1 MSKVSND
8 PSGKPPSTGL
18 FVGCFIDVA
27 TGVVR
32 YSLSLNIFFRS
43 QNLQKCSPVSPA
55 RVFPPSQYFCLHN
68 FSPASPA
75 RVRRSSRGSR
85 WSPAPSSSPAS
96 SSRHPA
102 KMLCRSEDKRIKC
115 FKIAPKRPLGWL
127 CQKYECFLSDWQYS
141 FTLHFPPCPISFLH
155 VPLFIGLKV
164 SHQ

>member
-1 MSKVSND
+1 MYAEVTCNTAAKSFNLKLKLKNYVKGEQRS
-8 PSGKPPSTGL
+8 
-18 FVGCFIDVA
+18 FWQAAI
-27 TGVVR
+27 
-32 YSLSLNIFFRS
+32 YWSLCWVLHR
-43 QNLQKCSPVSPA
+43 C
-55 RVFPPSQYFCLHN
+55 RHWGGEVFPPSQYFCLHN

-85 WSPAPSSSPAS
+85 WSLAPSSSPAS

-127 CQKYECFLSDWQYS
+127 CQKSECFLSHWQYS
-141 FTLHFPPCPISFLH
+141 FTIHFPSCPISFLH